1 MTIKEKKNK
10 TIIAFIL
17 VGVCVCVN
25 VYVKQNVFLP
35 FFWLMMN
42 KLLMQI
48 QQKKQKVKVTQGLE
62 N

>member
-17 VGVCVCVN
+17 VGVCVN